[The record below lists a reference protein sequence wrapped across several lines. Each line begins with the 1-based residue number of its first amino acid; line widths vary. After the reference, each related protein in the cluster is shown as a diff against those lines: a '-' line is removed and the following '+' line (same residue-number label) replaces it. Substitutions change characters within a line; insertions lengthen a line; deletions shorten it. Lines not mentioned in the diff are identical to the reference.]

1 MASIHTA
8 ELQLLAA
15 SQRAERSQAIRAIDA
30 ALSARHASN
39 IAAVIARFAGRRVA
53 LTELTDPNA
62 RAAAAHQLAAEETAE
77 LARLALEH
85 AAEKRTL
92 RKATTAP
99 LFAIHRAQRRSLN
112 QSLRRQ
118 RMGIA
123 VQLQALRPRSTTSR
137 THPRA
142 TSRVARRLG
151 RQTPTSH

>member
-1 MASIHTA
+1 VASIHAA

-30 ALSARHASN
+30 ALSSRHASN
-39 IAAVIARFAGRRVA
+39 IAAVIARFADRRVA
-53 LTELTDPNA
+53 LMEITDPTA
-62 RAAAAHQLAAEETAE
+62 RTAAACKLAAEETAE

-99 LFAIHRAQRRSLN
+99 LVAVHRAQRRFLK

-118 RMGIA
+118 RVGIA

-137 THPRA
+137 THPKA
-142 TSRVARRLG
+142 TSSLVRHLQWRA
-151 RQTPTSH
+151 PTSH